1 MPKITSFIKSYPYA
15 CLLAVQLL
23 SVVFYGFMSDSGLS
37 RLIFSCFGLA
47 VPLLALLVV
56 VRSPAA
62 TWFALLLV
70 VPSILMTLIAGFT
83 GYNHLLLWAHALES
97 IMYFYSAIA
106 LIMYMYSDDVVTL
119 DELFAAGAT
128 FTLLV
133 WGFALAYSV
142 CQQVYPQSLTA
153 LIDADAS
160 RTWMELLFMSFSIQS
175 GTGMGDVMPIAKEAR
190 VIGIFQ
196 MFSAVMFLAI
206 IVSRLA
212 ALAVKPRKK

>member
-1 MPKITSFIKSYPYA
+1 MSKITAFVKCYPYA

-23 SVVFYGFMSDSGLS
+23 SIIFYGFMSDSALS

-62 TWFALLLV
+62 TWVATMLV
-70 VPSILMTLIAGFT
+70 VPSILMTLVAGFA
-83 GYNHLLLWAHALES
+83 GYSHLLLWAHGLES
-97 IMYFYSAIA
+97 IMYFYAATA

-142 CQQVYPQSLTA
+142 CQQIYPQSLTG
-153 LIDADAS
+153 LIGADAS

-206 IVSRLA
+206 VVSRLV
-212 ALAVKPRKK
+212 ALTLKGK

>member
-1 MPKITSFIKSYPYA
+1 MKKITAFIKCYPYA

-23 SVVFYGFMSDSGLS
+23 SVIFYGFMSDSALS

-62 TWFALLLV
+62 TWVAIMLV
-70 VPSILMTLIAGFT
+70 VPSVLMTLIAGFA
-83 GYNHLLLWAHALES
+83 GYTSLLLWAHILES
-97 IMYFYSAIA
+97 IMYFYSAVA

-142 CQQVYPQSLTA
+142 CQQIYPQSLTA
-153 LIDADAS
+153 LIDPDAN
-160 RTWMELLFMSFSIQS
+160 RRWMELLFMSFSIQS
-175 GTGMGDVMPIAKEAR
+175 GTGMGDVMPISREAR
-190 VIGIFQ
+190 MIGIFQ

-212 ALAVKPRKK
+212 ALAVKPK

>member
-1 MPKITSFIKSYPYA
+1 MPKVTSFIKSYPYA

-23 SVVFYGFMSDSGLS
+23 SIIFYGFMSDSALS

-56 VRSPAA
+56 ARSPAA
-62 TWFALLLV
+62 TWVAILLI
-70 VPSILMTLIAGFT
+70 VPSVLMTLVAGFA
-83 GYNHLLLWAHALES
+83 GYSQLLLWAHALES
-97 IMYFYSAIA
+97 ILYFYSAIA

-128 FTLLV
+128 FTLFV

-142 CQQVYPQSLTA
+142 CQQIYPQSLTA
-153 LIDADAS
+153 LINPDDN
-160 RTWMELLFMSFSIQS
+160 RRWMELLFMSFSIQS

-206 IVSRLA
+206 VVSRLVT
-212 ALAVKPRKK
+212 LTLKNRR

>member
-1 MPKITSFIKSYPYA
+1 MSKITAFVKCYPYA
-15 CLLAVQLL
+15 CLLVVQLL
-23 SVVFYGFMSDSGLS
+23 SIIFYGFMSDSALS

-62 TWFALLLV
+62 TWVAIILV
-70 VPSILMTLIAGFT
+70 VPSILMTLVAGLA
-83 GYNHLLLWAHALES
+83 GYSHLLLWAHGLES
-97 IMYFYSAIA
+97 IMYFYAATA

-142 CQQVYPQSLTA
+142 CQQIYPQSLTA
-153 LIDADAS
+153 LIDADAN
-160 RTWMELLFMSFSIQS
+160 RAWMELLFMSFSIQS

-206 IVSRLA
+206 VVSRLV
-212 ALAVKPRKK
+212 ALTLRGK

>member
-1 MPKITSFIKSYPYA
+1 MSKIVAFVKSYPYA

-23 SVVFYGFMSDSGLS
+23 SIIFYGFMSDSALS
-37 RLIFSCFGLA
+37 RLVFSCFGLA

-62 TWFALLLV
+62 TWVAIMLV
-70 VPSILMTLIAGFT
+70 VPSVLMTLIAGLA
-83 GYNHLLLWAHALES
+83 GYHHLLLWAHALES

-142 CQQVYPQSLTA
+142 CQQVYPQSITA
-153 LIDADAS
+153 LVNADVS

-196 MFSAVMFLAI
+196 MLSAVMFLAI

-212 ALAVKPRKK
+212 ALAVKPRT

>member
-1 MPKITSFIKSYPYA
+1 MLKITAFVKCYPYA

-23 SVVFYGFMSDSGLS
+23 SIIFYGFMSDSALS

-62 TWFALLLV
+62 TWVATMLV
-70 VPSILMTLIAGFT
+70 VPSILMTLVAGFA
-83 GYNHLLLWAHALES
+83 GYSHLLLWAHGLES
-97 IMYFYSAIA
+97 IMYFYAATA

-142 CQQVYPQSLTA
+142 CQQIYPQSLTG
-153 LIDADAS
+153 LIGADAS

-206 IVSRLA
+206 VVSRLV
-212 ALAVKPRKK
+212 ALTLKGK